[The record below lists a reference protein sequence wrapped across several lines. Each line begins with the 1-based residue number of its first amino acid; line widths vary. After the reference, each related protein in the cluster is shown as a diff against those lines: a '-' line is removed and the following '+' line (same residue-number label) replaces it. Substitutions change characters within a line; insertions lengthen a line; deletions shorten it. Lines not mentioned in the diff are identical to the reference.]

1 MTNAFAE
8 AHGLAKVADDGE
20 AAKVVDLGNGITG
33 QRQPDGR
40 IAVFNSNGRPAGFTI
55 SDSEAAAMR

>member
-1 MTNAFAE
+1 MANAFAE
-8 AHGLAKVADDGE
+8 AHGIPADYE
-20 AAKVVDLGNGITG
+20 AEVIDLGNGITG

-55 SDSEAAAMR
+55 SEREAAAMR